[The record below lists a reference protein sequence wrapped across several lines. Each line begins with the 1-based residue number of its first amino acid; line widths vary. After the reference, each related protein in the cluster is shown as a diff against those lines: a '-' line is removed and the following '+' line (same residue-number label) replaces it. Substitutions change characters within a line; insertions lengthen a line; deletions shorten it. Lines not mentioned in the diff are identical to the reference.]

1 MSDFIFKRF
10 SLDSAK
16 TDGLTWILAVLV
28 WMLVVACAVS
38 SIYKQ
43 FSDAKQRRTWT
54 LLVICLPILGL
65 LWYLPFS
72 FKKEDYPFLF
82 SNSK

>member
-1 MSDFIFKRF
+1 MDA
-10 SLDSAK
+10 AK
-16 TDGLTWILAVLV
+16 TDGLTWACVIIIWLLV
-28 WMLVVACAVS
+28 TACAVS

-43 FSDAKQRRTWT
+43 FSNPKQRFSWV
-54 LLVICLPILGL
+54 LLVVCLPIFGL

-82 SNSK
+82 ASNK